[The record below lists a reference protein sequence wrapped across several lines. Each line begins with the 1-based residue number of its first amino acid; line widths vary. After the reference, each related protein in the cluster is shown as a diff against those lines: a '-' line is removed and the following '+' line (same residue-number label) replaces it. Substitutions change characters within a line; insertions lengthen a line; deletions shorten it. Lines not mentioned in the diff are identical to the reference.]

1 MSILILNK
9 EKGITSF
16 TALKQAQKELGF
28 SKAGHAGTLDPLA
41 TGILP
46 IFFNGYTRFID
57 LISTEGKEYVADFVL
72 GISSNTQDITGQLSF
87 HSDSNRPK
95 TSDLKKAI
103 SKFIGEQ
110 IQIVPDFSAKKHKG
124 IPLHKLARRGKQI
137 KKIEQEINVYE
148 IELMNYEFP
157 IFSIRVACSKGTYI
171 RTLGCDI
178 ARSLKTYAAM
188 SELQRTKFGS
198 ISMEN
203 SVSLE
208 KLKNLDNHKK
218 MQYVKRIEEILINVP
233 KVKIKSSEVKKFQN
247 GSQVES
253 QNIKKIGKY
262 LVFHED
268 NFLGLGEID
277 ETYWIKPLKVLSD
290 RRKK

>member
-1 MSILILNK
+1 MAILILNK
-9 EKGITSF
+9 QKGMTSF
-16 TALKQAQKELGF
+16 SALKEAQNELNF

-46 IFFNGYTRFID
+46 IFFNGYTRFIN
-57 LISTEGKEYVADFVL
+57 LISAEGKEYIADFVL
-72 GISSNTQDITGQLSF
+72 GISSNTQDITGKLMF
-87 HSDSNRPK
+87 HSDSAMPK
-95 TSDLKKAI
+95 ENDLKKAI
-103 SKFIGEQ
+103 ANFIGKQ
-110 IQIVPDFSAKKHKG
+110 TQIVPDFSAKKHKG
-124 IPLHKLARRGKQI
+124 IPMYKLARKGKQT
-137 KKIEQEINVYE
+137 KKIEQKINIYE
-148 IELMNYEFP
+148 IELLNYKFP
-157 IFSIRVACSKGTYI
+157 IFSVRIACSKGTYI

-233 KVKIKSSEVKKFQN
+233 KVKIESSEVKKFQN

-277 ETYWIKPLKVLSD
+277 KTYWIQPLKVLSE
-290 RRKK
+290 RRNI